1 MKKYNINQE
10 IPVPPPMPEDTGNPV
25 EHMLS
30 SIDYQHEFSQEEKRL
45 DGKIESLRQAVSD
58 VDSYIT
64 SAKEMCDRMVELAK
78 VIETGCSK
86 LSEIADYITD
96 LKQQIENMVIPAK
109 ITPDS
114 FEEVKKL
121 VDNLILQA
129 NQQLER
135 HRLQQRQEWNAQN
148 DNLKSVVRENKG
160 VWLSNKVF
168 WWAIGIFEVAVCLAI
183 YFGGNALLSAIR
195 LHTNNEKPS

>member
-10 IPVPPPMPEDTGNPV
+10 IPVPPTMPEDTGNTV

-30 SIDYQHEFSQEEKRL
+30 SIDHQHEFSKEEKRL
-45 DGKIESLRQAVSD
+45 DAKIESLRQAVSD
-58 VDSYIT
+58 VDSHIT
-64 SAKEMCDRMVELAK
+64 SAKEMCDRMVELGK
-78 VIETGCSK
+78 VVETGCSK
-86 LSEIADYITD
+86 LHEIADYITD

-114 FEEVKKL
+114 FEEVKKR
-121 VDNLILQA
+121 VNDLIQQA
-129 NQQLER
+129 NQLLEH
-135 HRLQQRQEWNAQN
+135 HRLLQRQEWNAQN
-148 DNLKSVVRENKG
+148 DHLRSVVRENKG

-183 YFGGNALLSAIR
+183 YFGGNALLSTIR
-195 LHTNNEKPS
+195 

>member
-1 MKKYNINQE
+1 
-10 IPVPPPMPEDTGNPV
+10 
-25 EHMLS
+25 MLS
-30 SIDYQHEFSQEEKRL
+30 SIVHRHEFNQEEKRM
-45 DGKIESLRQAVSD
+45 DGKMESLRQVVSD
-58 VDSYIT
+58 VDSHIT
-64 SAKEMCDRMVELAK
+64 SAKEMCDRMVELGK
-78 VIETGCSK
+78 VIEKGCSK
-86 LSEIADYITD
+86 LCEIADYITD

-114 FEEVKKL
+114 FEEVKKR

-148 DNLKSVVRENKG
+148 DHLKSVVRNNKG

-183 YFGGNALLSAIR
+183 YFGGNALLSPIR
-195 LHTNNEKPS
+195 

>member
-1 MKKYNINQE
+1 
-10 IPVPPPMPEDTGNPV
+10 MPEDTANPV
-25 EHMLS
+25 KHMLS
-30 SIDYQHEFSQEEKRL
+30 SRDHQHEFAQEEKRIEA
-45 DGKIESLRQAVSD
+45 KIESLRQAVSD
-58 VDSYIT
+58 MDSHIT

-78 VIETGCSK
+78 VVETGCSK
-86 LSEIADYITD
+86 LGEIADYITD

-114 FEEVKKL
+114 FEEVKKR

-148 DNLKSVVRENKG
+148 DHLKSVIRENKG
-160 VWLSNKVF
+160 IWLSNKVF
-168 WWAIGIFEVAVCLAI
+168 WWGIGIFEVAVCLAI
-183 YFGGNALLSAIR
+183 YFGGNALLSTIR
-195 LHTNNEKPS
+195 

>member
-10 IPVPPPMPEDTGNPV
+10 IPVPPPMPEDIVSPV

-30 SIDYQHEFSQEEKRL
+30 SIDHQHEFDQEEIRL
-45 DGKIESLRQAVSD
+45 DAKIESLRQAISD
-58 VDSYIT
+58 MDSHIT
-64 SAKEMCDRMVELAK
+64 SAKEMCDRMVELAQ
-78 VIETGCSK
+78 VVERGCSK
-86 LSEIADYITD
+86 LGEIADYITD

-148 DNLKSVVRENKG
+148 DHLKSVVRENKG

-168 WWAIGIFEVAVCLAI
+168 WWAIGISEVAVCLAI
-183 YFGGNALLSAIR
+183 YFGGNALVSAIR
-195 LHTNNEKPS
+195 

>member
-1 MKKYNINQE
+1 MPMKKYNINQE
-10 IPVPPPMPEDTGNPV
+10 IPVQPPMPEDTGNPV

-30 SIDYQHEFSQEEKRL
+30 SIDHRHEFNQEEKRL
-45 DGKIESLRQAVSD
+45 DDKIKSLRQAVSD
-58 VDSYIT
+58 LDSHIT

-168 WWAIGIFEVAVCLAI
+168 WWAIGIFEVAVCLAV
-183 YFGGNALLSAIR
+183 YFGGNALLSIIR
-195 LHTNNEKPS
+195 

>member
-1 MKKYNINQE
+1 MPMKKYNINQE
-10 IPVPPPMPEDTGNPV
+10 IPVQPPMPEDTGNPV

-30 SIDYQHEFSQEEKRL
+30 SIDYQHEFSQGEKRL

-168 WWAIGIFEVAVCLAI
+168 WWAIGIFEVAVCLAV
-183 YFGGNALLSAIR
+183 YFGGNALLSIIR
-195 LHTNNEKPS
+195 

>member
-10 IPVPPPMPEDTGNPV
+10 VPVPPMPEDTSNPV
-25 EHMLS
+25 EHMLC
-30 SIDYQHEFSQEEKRL
+30 SINHQHEFSQEEKRL
-45 DGKIESLRQAVSD
+45 DARIETLRQAVSD
-58 VDSYIT
+58 LDSHIT
-64 SAKEMCDRMVELAK
+64 SAKEMCDRMIELGK

-114 FEEVKKL
+114 FEEVKKR
-121 VDNLILQA
+121 VDDLIQQV
-129 NQQLER
+129 NQLFES
-135 HRLQQRQEWNAQN
+135 HRLQQRQEWNVQN
-148 DNLKSVVRENKG
+148 DHLKSVVRENKG
-160 VWLSNKVF
+160 IWLSSKVF

-183 YFGGNALLSAIR
+183 YFGGNALLAAIR
-195 LHTNNEKPS
+195 

>member
-10 IPVPPPMPEDTGNPV
+10 IPVPPPMPEDTGNTV

-30 SIDYQHEFSQEEKRL
+30 SIDHQHDFSKEEKRL
-45 DGKIESLRQAVSD
+45 DAKIESLRQAVSD
-58 VDSYIT
+58 VDSHIT
-64 SAKEMCDRMVELAK
+64 SAKEMCDRMVELGK
-78 VIETGCSK
+78 VVETGCSK
-86 LSEIADYITD
+86 LHEIADYITD

-114 FEEVKKL
+114 FEEVKKR
-121 VDNLILQA
+121 VNDLIQQA
-129 NQQLER
+129 NQLLGH
-135 HRLQQRQEWNAQN
+135 HRLLQRQEWNAQN
-148 DNLKSVVRENKG
+148 DHLRSVVRENKG
-160 VWLSNKVF
+160 IWLSNKVF

-195 LHTNNEKPS
+195 

>member
-10 IPVPPPMPEDTGNPV
+10 IPVQPPMPEDTGNPV

-114 FEEVKKL
+114 FEEAKKL

-168 WWAIGIFEVAVCLAI
+168 WWAIGIFEVAVCLAV
-183 YFGGNALLSAIR
+183 YFGGNALLSIIR
-195 LHTNNEKPS
+195 

>member
-10 IPVPPPMPEDTGNPV
+10 VPVPLPMPEGTANPV
-25 EHMLS
+25 KHMLS
-30 SIDYQHEFSQEEKRL
+30 SIDHQHEFNQEEKRL
-45 DGKIESLRQAVSD
+45 EANIESLRQAISD
-58 VDSYIT
+58 MDSYIT
-64 SAKEMCDRMVELAK
+64 SAKEMCDRMIELGK
-78 VIETGCSK
+78 VIEAGCSK

-114 FEEVKKL
+114 FEDVKKR
-121 VDNLILQA
+121 VDNLIQQA
-129 NQQLER
+129 NNLLEQ
-135 HRLQQRQEWNAQN
+135 HRLQQRQEWNVQN
-148 DNLKSVVRENKG
+148 DHLKSVVRNNKG

-195 LHTNNEKPS
+195 

>member
-121 VDNLILQA
+121 VDNLILQV

-168 WWAIGIFEVAVCLAI
+168 WWAIGIFEVAVCLAV
-183 YFGGNALLSAIR
+183 YFGGNALLSIIR
-195 LHTNNEKPS
+195 

>member
-30 SIDYQHEFSQEEKRL
+30 SIDHQHEFSQEEKRR

-58 VDSYIT
+58 MDSHIT
-64 SAKEMCDRMVELAK
+64 SAKEMCDRMIELGK

-86 LSEIADYITD
+86 LSEIADYISD

-109 ITPDS
+109 ITSDS
-114 FEEVKKL
+114 FEEVKKR
-121 VDNLILQA
+121 VDDLILQT
-129 NQQLER
+129 NQLLER
-135 HRLQQRQEWNAQN
+135 HRLQQRQEWNVQS
-148 DNLKSVVRENKG
+148 DHLKSIVRNNKG

-168 WWAIGIFEVAVCLAI
+168 WWVIGILEVAVCLAI
-183 YFGGNALLSAIR
+183 YFGGNALLSAVR
-195 LHTNNEKPS
+195 

>member
-1 MKKYNINQE
+1 
-10 IPVPPPMPEDTGNPV
+10 MPEDTANPV
-25 EHMLS
+25 KHMLS
-30 SIDYQHEFSQEEKRL
+30 SIDHQHEFDQEEKRL
-45 DGKIESLRQAVSD
+45 DAKIEALRQVISD
-58 VDSYIT
+58 LDSHIT

-78 VIETGCSK
+78 VVETGCSK
-86 LSEIADYITD
+86 LGEIADYITD

-114 FEEVKKL
+114 FEEVKKR

-129 NQQLER
+129 KQQLER

-148 DNLKSVVRENKG
+148 DHLKSVICENKG
-160 VWLSNKVF
+160 IWLSNKVF
-168 WWAIGIFEVAVCLAI
+168 WWAIGIFEVAVCLAV

-195 LHTNNEKPS
+195 

>member
-1 MKKYNINQE
+1 MPMKKYNINQE

-135 HRLQQRQEWNAQN
+135 HRLQQRQERNAQN

-168 WWAIGIFEVAVCLAI
+168 WWAIDIFEVAVCLAV
-183 YFGGNALLSAIR
+183 YFGGNALLSIIR
-195 LHTNNEKPS
+195 

>member
-10 IPVPPPMPEDTGNPV
+10 VPVPPMPEDTSNPV
-25 EHMLS
+25 EHMLC
-30 SIDYQHEFSQEEKRL
+30 SINHQHEFSQEEKRL
-45 DGKIESLRQAVSD
+45 DARIETLRQAVSD
-58 VDSYIT
+58 LDSHIT
-64 SAKEMCDRMVELAK
+64 SAKEMCDRMIELGK

-114 FEEVKKL
+114 FEEVKKR
-121 VDNLILQA
+121 VDDLIQQV
-129 NQQLER
+129 NQLFES
-135 HRLQQRQEWNAQN
+135 HRLQQRQEWNVQN
-148 DNLKSVVRENKG
+148 DHLKSVVRENKG

-195 LHTNNEKPS
+195 

>member
-10 IPVPPPMPEDTGNPV
+10 VPVPLPMPEGTANPV
-25 EHMLS
+25 KHMLS
-30 SIDYQHEFSQEEKRL
+30 SIDHQHEFYQEEKRL
-45 DGKIESLRQAVSD
+45 EANIESLRQAISD
-58 VDSYIT
+58 MDSHIT
-64 SAKEMCDRMVELAK
+64 SAKEMCDRMIELGK
-78 VIETGCSK
+78 VIEAGCSK

-114 FEEVKKL
+114 FEDVKKR
-121 VDNLILQA
+121 VDNLIQQA
-129 NQQLER
+129 NNLLEQ
-135 HRLQQRQEWNAQN
+135 HRLQQRQEWNVQN
-148 DNLKSVVRENKG
+148 DHLKSVVRNNKG

-195 LHTNNEKPS
+195 

>member
-1 MKKYNINQE
+1 MKKYNINQK

-30 SIDYQHEFSQEEKRL
+30 SIDYQHEFSQEEKRMEA
-45 DGKIESLRQAVSD
+45 KIESLRQAVSD
-58 VDSYIT
+58 MDSHIT

-78 VIETGCSK
+78 VVETSCSK
-86 LSEIADYITD
+86 LGEIADYITD

-114 FEEVKKL
+114 FEEVKKR

-148 DNLKSVVRENKG
+148 DHFKSVVRENKG
-160 VWLSNKVF
+160 IWLSNKVF

-183 YFGGNALLSAIR
+183 YFGGNALVFAIR
-195 LHTNNEKPS
+195 

>member
-10 IPVPPPMPEDTGNPV
+10 IPVPPPMPEDTGNTV

-30 SIDYQHEFSQEEKRL
+30 SIDHQHEFSKEEKRL
-45 DGKIESLRQAVSD
+45 DAKIESLRQAVSD
-58 VDSYIT
+58 LDSHIT
-64 SAKEMCDRMVELAK
+64 SAKEMCDRMIEVGK
-78 VIETGCSK
+78 VIETGRSK

-114 FEEVKKL
+114 FEEVKKR
-121 VDNLILQA
+121 VDNLIQQA
-129 NQQLER
+129 NKLLEQ
-135 HRLQQRQEWNAQN
+135 HRLQQRQEWNVQN
-148 DNLKSVVRENKG
+148 EHLKSVVRNNKG
-160 VWLSNKVF
+160 IWLSNKVF

-195 LHTNNEKPS
+195 

>member
-10 IPVPPPMPEDTGNPV
+10 VPVPLPMPEGTANPV
-25 EHMLS
+25 KHMLR
-30 SIDYQHEFSQEEKRL
+30 SIDHQHEFNQEEKRL
-45 DGKIESLRQAVSD
+45 EANIESLRQAISD
-58 VDSYIT
+58 MDSHIT
-64 SAKEMCDRMVELAK
+64 SAKEMCDRMIELGK
-78 VIETGCSK
+78 VIEAGCSK

-114 FEEVKKL
+114 FEDVKKR
-121 VDNLILQA
+121 VDNLIQQA
-129 NQQLER
+129 NNLLEQ
-135 HRLQQRQEWNAQN
+135 HRLQQRQEWNVQN
-148 DNLKSVVRENKG
+148 DHLKSVVRNNKG

-195 LHTNNEKPS
+195 

>member
-10 IPVPPPMPEDTGNPV
+10 TPVPPPMPEDTGNPV

-168 WWAIGIFEVAVCLAI
+168 WWAIGIFEVAVCLAV
-183 YFGGNALLSAIR
+183 YFGGNALLSIIR
-195 LHTNNEKPS
+195 

>member
-1 MKKYNINQE
+1 MPMKKYNINQE

-168 WWAIGIFEVAVCLAI
+168 WWAIGIFEVAVCLAV
-183 YFGGNALLSAIR
+183 YFGGNALLSIIR
-195 LHTNNEKPS
+195 

>member
-1 MKKYNINQE
+1 
-10 IPVPPPMPEDTGNPV
+10 
-25 EHMLS
+25 MLS

-168 WWAIGIFEVAVCLAI
+168 WWAIGIFEVAVCLAV
-183 YFGGNALLSAIR
+183 YFGGNALLSIIR
-195 LHTNNEKPS
+195 

>member
-10 IPVPPPMPEDTGNPV
+10 IPVPPSVPEDTSNPV
-25 EHMLS
+25 VHMLS
-30 SIDYQHEFSQEEKRL
+30 SIDHRHEFNQEEKRL
-45 DGKIESLRQAVSD
+45 DARIEALRLTISE
-58 VDSYIT
+58 VDSHIT
-64 SAKEMCDRMVELAK
+64 SAKEMCDRIIELGK

-109 ITPDS
+109 ITSDS
-114 FEEVKKL
+114 FEEVKKR
-121 VDNLILQA
+121 VNELILQA
-129 NQQLER
+129 NNLLEQ
-135 HRLQQRQEWNAQN
+135 HRLQQRQEWNVQN
-148 DNLKSVVRENKG
+148 DHLKSVVRNNKG

-195 LHTNNEKPS
+195 

>member
-10 IPVPPPMPEDTGNPV
+10 IPVPPQMPEDTANPV
-25 EHMLS
+25 EHMLN
-30 SIDYQHEFSQEEKRL
+30 SIDHRYEFNQEEKRL
-45 DGKIESLRQAVSD
+45 DAKIESLRQAVSD
-58 VDSYIT
+58 LNSHIT
-64 SAKEMCDRMVELAK
+64 SAKEMCDRIIELGK

-114 FEEVKKL
+114 FEEVKKRI
-121 VDNLILQA
+121 DDLIQQT
-129 NQQLER
+129 NQLLER
-135 HRLQQRQEWNAQN
+135 HRLLRRQEWNAQN
-148 DNLKSVVRENKG
+148 DHLRSVVRENKG
-160 VWLSNKVF
+160 IWLSNKVF
-168 WWAIGIFEVAVCLAI
+168 WWAIGVFEVAVCLAI

-195 LHTNNEKPS
+195 

>member
-168 WWAIGIFEVAVCLAI
+168 WWAIGIFEVAVCLAV
-183 YFGGNALLSAIR
+183 YFGGNALLSIIR
-195 LHTNNEKPS
+195 

>member
-1 MKKYNINQE
+1 
-10 IPVPPPMPEDTGNPV
+10 MPEDTANPV
-25 EHMLS
+25 KHMLS
-30 SIDYQHEFSQEEKRL
+30 SIDHQHEFDQEEKRL
-45 DGKIESLRQAVSD
+45 DAKIEVLRQAISD
-58 VDSYIT
+58 LDSHIT
-64 SAKEMCDRMVELAK
+64 SAKEMCDRMIELGK

-86 LSEIADYITD
+86 LGDVADYITD

-114 FEEVKKL
+114 FEEVKKR
-121 VDNLILQA
+121 VDDLIQQA
-129 NQQLER
+129 NNLLEQ

-148 DNLKSVVRENKG
+148 DHLKSVVHNNKG

-168 WWAIGIFEVAVCLAI
+168 WWTIGIFEVAVCLAI

-195 LHTNNEKPS
+195 